1 MKNIVTLM
9 LITGEE
15 IVGEFVS
22 ADDYQIIMKKPVVV
36 HHTQI
41 IGTHASRL
49 DRYMTLDSGEV
60 DTVFYLQHIL
70 ASAKCSQKTVDYYT
84 KIVDKCY
91 NDSLQEIANTSKEDG
106 ITPEEIITLISGRRT
121 IQ

>member
-1 MKNIVTLM
+1 MKNIITIM
-9 LITGEE
+9 LISGEE
-15 IVGEFVS
+15 IVGEFVN
-22 ADDYQIIMKKPVVV
+22 ADDYQIIMKRPVVV

-41 IGTHASRL
+41 IGSHASRL

-60 DTVFYLQHIL
+60 DTIFYLRHIL

-91 NDSLQEIANTSKEDG
+91 NDSLQEIANPSKEDG
-106 ITPEEIITLISGRRT
+106 ITAEELMSLISGRRT
-121 IQ
+121 VQ